1 MVTRTIFLFV
11 MILTALPLALAQEG
25 PKFDIFL
32 GYSYM
37 HTDLR
42 ERCCTSKGLHG
53 GSVSIA
59 YNINSMIGIVV
70 DFGGYKELDSTR
82 GTLISFMLGPR
93 ISFPGNSRLEPYVQ
107 VLLGGTKIKGTVG
120 GGDIETDGAFSLAA
134 GGGVDI
140 NLTKHISLRS
150 LQAEYLYS
158 PYREYM
164 EGGFQ
169 YTGNFARPLRRNHLR
184 ISSGINF
191 RF

>member
-1 MVTRTIFLFV
+1 M
-11 MILTALPLALAQEG
+11 
-25 PKFDIFL
+25 
-32 GYSYM
+32 
-37 HTDLR
+37 
-42 ERCCTSKGLHG
+42 
-53 GSVSIA
+53 
-59 YNINSMIGIVV
+59 
-70 DFGGYKELDSTR
+70 
-82 GTLISFMLGPR
+82 
-93 ISFPGNSRLEPYVQ
+93 Q